1 LFLYDIYNKN
11 IIMKKLIKHIKD
23 LFKKQKVSLD
33 PNSVEGK
40 VLTAL
45 NTIIQ
50 SPAIQGMEFKVSSK
64 CDKTSVINDIEFCD
78 EVYVHDSYEE
88 QTLNNTC
95 IDACKVTRDAAKDI
109 CDATRA
115 TCNTGCDAVKV
126 GYDACIGTCDV
137 TRQACKG
144 GCSAVDWTCNG
155 CCSKGCDSAS
165 SSCKSGCNS
174 AFPYQS
180 CTDGCNKMSS
190 DCKSGADSMYN
201 VCVDGCGYLTI
212 TGGYSFRLLNIKG
225 VGTIQVTNVYDMVP
239 KENELN
245 VFSVSMDL
253 NVPQVI
259 ANSYYKLW
267 QDPIPAVE
275 GNLPVVATDVKG
287 SAKGTLTIVCDGSG
301 KSGYYLQLDSLTIEI
316 PTNIYDSNALTQ
328 LVYAL
333 GMEVEYV
340 TGGIVDMNQML
351 LDMANGMLADEV
363 MKVINDILDDMKI
376 DDANC

>member
-1 LFLYDIYNKN
+1 
-11 IIMKKLIKHIKD
+11 MKKLIKHIKD

-33 PNSVEGK
+33 PNSIEGK

-201 VCVDGCGYLTI
+201 SCVDGCGYLTI

-259 ANSYYKLW
+259 ANSHYKWW
-267 QDPIPAVE
+267 QDPSPAGE
-275 GNLPVVATDVKG
+275 GDLPVVATDVKG
-287 SAKGTLTIVCDGSG
+287 SAKGTLTIVCDGSDE
-301 KSGYYLQLDSLTIEI
+301 SGYYLQLDSLTIEI

-376 DDANC
+376 ADANC

>member
-287 SAKGTLTIVCDGSG
+287 SAKGTLTIVCDGSDE
-301 KSGYYLQLDSLTIEI
+301 SGYYLQLDSLTIEI

-376 DDANC
+376 ADANC

>member
-1 LFLYDIYNKN
+1 
-11 IIMKKLIKHIKD
+11 MKKLIEFIKN
-23 LFKKQKVSLD
+23 LFKKQELSLD
-33 PNSVEGK
+33 PNSIEGK

-50 SPAIQGMEFKVSSK
+50 SPAIQDMEFKVSSE

-88 QTLNNTC
+88 QSLNNAC
-95 IDACKVTRDAAKDI
+95 IDACKVTRDAAKDV

-115 TCNTGCDAVKV
+115 TCNTGCDGVKV
-126 GYDACIGTCDV
+126 GYDGCCGTCDAARK
-137 TRQACKG
+137 TCKA
-144 GCSAVDWTCNG
+144 GCFGIKSCENSCDDMSKKCKNG
-155 CCSKGCDSAS
+155 CND
-165 SSCKSGCNS
+165 

-180 CTDGCNKMSS
+180 CTDSCNKMSS
-190 DCKSGADSMYN
+190 DCKAGADSMYN
-201 VCVDGCGYLTI
+201 SCVDACGYLTI

-225 VGTIQVTNVYDMVP
+225 VGSIQVTNVYDMVP

-245 VFSVSMDL
+245 VFSISMDL

-259 ANSYYKLW
+259 ANSHYKLW

-275 GNLPVVATDVKG
+275 GDLPVVATNVKG
-287 SAKGTLTIVCDGSG
+287 NAKGTLTIVCDGSG
-301 KSGYYLQLDSLTIEI
+301 KSGYYLHLDSLTIEI
-316 PTNIYDSNALTQ
+316 PTNVYDSNALTQ

-333 GMEVEYV
+333 GMEIEYV

-376 DDANC
+376 ADANC

>member
-1 LFLYDIYNKN
+1 
-11 IIMKKLIKHIKD
+11 MKKL
-23 LFKKQKVSLD
+23 FKKLINMIFKNKKNVTLNPD
-33 PNSVEGK
+33 SVESK
-40 VLTAL
+40 VLIAL

-50 SPAIQGMEFKVSSK
+50 SPAIQDMEFKVSSK

-88 QTLNNTC
+88 QTLNNAC
-95 IDACKVTRDAAKDI
+95 IDACKATRDAAKDV

-126 GYDACIGTCDV
+126 GYDACIGTCDT

-144 GCSAVDWTCNG
+144 ACSTVDWTCGG

-180 CTDGCNKMSS
+180 CTDSCNKISS
-190 DCKSGADSMYN
+190 DCKAGADSMYN
-201 VCVDGCGYLTI
+201 GCVDACGYLTI

-259 ANSYYKLW
+259 ANSHYKLW

-275 GNLPVVATDVKG
+275 GDLPVVATNVKG
-287 SAKGTLTIVCDGSG
+287 SAKGTLTIVCDGSD
-301 KSGYYLQLDSLTIEI
+301 KSGYYLQVDSLTIEI

-328 LVYAL
+328 LVYVL
-333 GMEVEYV
+333 GMEIEYV

-351 LDMANGMLADEV
+351 LNMANGMLSNEV
-363 MKVINDILDDMKI
+363 MGVMNDILKDMKI
-376 DDANC
+376 ADANC

>member
-1 LFLYDIYNKN
+1 
-11 IIMKKLIKHIKD
+11 MKKLIEFIKN
-23 LFKKQKVSLD
+23 LFKKRTVSLD
-33 PNSVEGK
+33 PNSIEGK

-201 VCVDGCGYLTI
+201 VCVDACGYLTI

-245 VFSVSMDL
+245 VFSV
-253 NVPQVI
+253 
-259 ANSYYKLW
+259 
-267 QDPIPAVE
+267 
-275 GNLPVVATDVKG
+275 KG
-287 SAKGTLTIVCDGSG
+287 SAKGTLTIVCDGSDE
-301 KSGYYLQLDSLTIEI
+301 SGYYLQLDSLTIEI

-376 DDANC
+376 ADANC